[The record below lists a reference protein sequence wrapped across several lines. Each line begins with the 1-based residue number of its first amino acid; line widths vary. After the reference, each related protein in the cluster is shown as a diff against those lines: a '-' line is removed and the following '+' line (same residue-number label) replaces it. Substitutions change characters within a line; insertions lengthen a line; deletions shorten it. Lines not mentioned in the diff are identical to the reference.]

1 LKFFE
6 REGRGR
12 GTGECISYVL
22 GKLSFETGGGGFLD
36 FLGDFGVVCGVGDA
50 LAVGVLLCCGHFGLS
65 LKERF
70 D

>member
-1 LKFFE
+1 M
-6 REGRGR
+6 GDGVRGM
-12 GTGECISYVL
+12 YVL
-22 GKLSFETGGGGFLD
+22 GKLPFEAGGGGFLD
-36 FLGDFGVVCGVGDA
+36 FLGDFGVVCSVGDA